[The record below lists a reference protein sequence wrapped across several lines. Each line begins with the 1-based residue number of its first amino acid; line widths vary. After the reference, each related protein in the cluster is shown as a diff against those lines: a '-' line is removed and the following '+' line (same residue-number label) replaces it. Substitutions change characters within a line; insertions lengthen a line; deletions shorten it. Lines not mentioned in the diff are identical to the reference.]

1 MFKWSK
7 EFEVDNEDIN
17 EQHKN
22 LFELGNDIFKSNYK
36 DCKPLVMAMF
46 KYARIHFMLEE
57 EYMKE
62 INFAG
67 LEDHKKVH
75 ALMIHKLNKVTEN
88 QITNKFEFEEVQ
100 KLIWVWITQHIMKK
114 DKEYMIKKEK

>member
-22 LFELGNDIFKSNYK
+22 LFELGNDIFESNYE

-67 LEDHKKVH
+67 LEDHKKAH
-75 ALMIHKLNKVTEN
+75 ALLIHKLNKATEN

-114 DKEYMIKKEK
+114 DKEYIIKKEK